1 MDLAARLDAGLAAL
15 QLSLTPQQC
24 RQLLDYLAL
33 LQKWNAT
40 YNLTAI
46 RAPED
51 MLVQHVLDALAI
63 LSPVRESTPAA
74 RQAGFRL
81 ADVGSGAGL
90 PGIPLAVAVPD
101 WIITSVEASGKKAA
115 FQRQA
120 AIELGLGNVAVVSAR
135 AESLPAG
142 SADAAI
148 SRAFADLP
156 RFVAVAGQLAP
167 VLLAMKGV
175 LPAAEI
181 ASLPAGWR
189 VAATPP
195 VQVPGLEAQRH
206 LIVLEKP

>member
-40 YNLTAI
+40 YNLTAV

-142 SADAAI
+142 SADAVI

-189 VAATPP
+189 VAATHP